1 LRAPLSGGLQ
11 ALPPRFCCMSQDGNV
26 ALIEWRLSIC
36 RKPLPMTTTS
46 ALARLLKPVL
56 PLAPGMSIADV
67 ADRLLTPEHKAFL
80 SLPVV
85 DAAGYPLGL
94 VSRSALQ
101 DIFMQRFGR
110 DLRGRHPVHEVMN
123 PTPLTVS
130 LDTGLEQAAKQI
142 TGQLQYPITEDFI
155 LVDGQ
160 GQYRGLGTVLD
171 LLKAM
176 EARIAQRNAV
186 LRKALVDLKESQAQL
201 VQSEKMA
208 SLGQMVAGVAHEL
221 NTPLG
226 YVKNNVQLLRELSAP
241 LFELAEAQ
249 AALADCLAD
258 PDCAEA
264 RLAMALDN
272 AATAREQAAPELLV
286 EDLNQLFDDTLY
298 GLQQI
303 AELVVGLKDFAR
315 LDRAMS
321 EEVDLNDCI
330 RSALVIA
337 RNSIKDKA
345 EAVLQLGEL
354 PRIPCAPS
362 QINQVLLNLFTNAAQ
377 AIEGFGQIR
386 VKTWAEDAAVFI
398 SVQDSGRG
406 MPAAVL
412 ARIFDP
418 FFTTKP
424 VGQGTGLGLSI
435 SFKIIQDHGGLIRV
449 ASEPGRGT
457 RFLIRLP
464 RPQAAA
470 LQRSA

>member
-1 LRAPLSGGLQ
+1 
-11 ALPPRFCCMSQDGNV
+11 
-26 ALIEWRLSIC
+26 
-36 RKPLPMTTTS
+36 
-46 ALARLLKPVL
+46 
-56 PLAPGMSIADV
+56 MSIADV

-80 SLPVV
+80 SLPIV
-85 DAAGYPLGL
+85 DNTGRPQGL
-94 VSRSALQ
+94 VSRTTLQ

-110 DLRGRHPVHEVMN
+110 DLRGRHAVQEVMN
-123 PTPLTVS
+123 SAPLVVS
-130 LDTGLEQAAKQI
+130 LETSLEDAAKQI

-155 LVDGQ
+155 LVDAQ
-160 GQYRGLGTVLD
+160 GLYCGLGTVLD

-176 EARIAQRNAV
+176 EVRIAQRNLV
-186 LRKALVDLKESQAQL
+186 LRKALVELKESQTQL

-241 LFELAEAQ
+241 VFELAEAQ
-249 AALADCLAD
+249 AALADCLND
-258 PDCAEA
+258 PACDEA
-264 RLAMALDN
+264 RLAMALES
-272 AATAREQAAPELLV
+272 AAEARAKAAPELLV
-286 EDLNQLFDDTLY
+286 EDFTQLFSDTLY
-298 GLQQI
+298 GLEQI

-321 EEVDLNDCI
+321 EEVDLNECI

-337 RNSIKDKA
+337 RNGINDKA
-345 EAVLQLGEL
+345 ETILQLGEL

-362 QINQVLLNLFTNAAQ
+362 QINQVLLNLLNNAAQ
-377 AIEGFGQIR
+377 AIDGFGQIL
-386 VKTWAEDAAVFI
+386 VKTWADDSAVFV
-398 SVQDSGRG
+398 SLQDSGRG
-406 MPAAVL
+406 MPPEVL

-435 SFKIIQDHGGLIRV
+435 SYKIIQDHGGQIRA

-464 RPQAAA
+464 RPQALQ

>member
-1 LRAPLSGGLQ
+1 MIAASAPSAPTALS
-11 ALPPRFCCMSQDGNV
+11 
-26 ALIEWRLSIC
+26 
-36 RKPLPMTTTS
+36 
-46 ALARLLKPVL
+46 RLLKPVA
-56 PLAPGMSIADV
+56 PLLSSMSISDV

-85 DAAGYPLGL
+85 DAAERPVGL
-94 VSRSALQ
+94 VSRSKLQ

-110 DLRGRHPVHEVMN
+110 DLRGRHPIHEVMN
-123 PTPLTVS
+123 PAPLVVS
-130 LDTGLEQAAKQI
+130 LDTSLDDAAKQI

-155 LVDGQ
+155 LVDAAGRYQ
-160 GQYRGLGTVLD
+160 GIGTVLD

-176 EARIAQRNAV
+176 EARIAQRNTV
-186 LRKALVDLKESQAQL
+186 LRKALVDLKESQTQL

-226 YVKNNVQLLRELSAP
+226 YVKNNVELLRELSAP
-241 LFELAEAQ
+241 LFLLAETQ
-249 AALADCLAD
+249 AALAACLND
-258 PDCAEA
+258 PACTEA
-264 RLAMALDN
+264 RLAQALEQ
-272 AATAREQAAPELLV
+272 AASAREQAAPELLV
-286 EDLNQLFDDTLY
+286 EDLSQLFGDTLY
-298 GLQQI
+298 GLGQI

-345 EAVLQLGEL
+345 EVVSQLGEL
-354 PRIPCAPS
+354 PRIACAPS
-362 QINQVLLNLFTNAAQ
+362 QINQVLLNLLTNAAQ
-377 AIEGFGQIR
+377 AIDGFGQIQL
-386 VKTWAEDAAVFI
+386 KTWADEAAVFV
-398 SVQDSGRG
+398 SVQDNGRG
-406 MPAAVL
+406 MPPEVL

-449 ASEPGRGT
+449 VSEPGRGT
-457 RFLIRLP
+457 RFLLRLP
-464 RPQAAA
+464 RAQAAE
-470 LQRSA
+470 LKWSA

>member
-1 LRAPLSGGLQ
+1 
-11 ALPPRFCCMSQDGNV
+11 
-26 ALIEWRLSIC
+26 
-36 RKPLPMTTTS
+36 MTTTS

-80 SLPVV
+80 SLPIV

-123 PTPLTVS
+123 PAPLTVS
-130 LDTGLEQAAKQI
+130 LDTSLEQAAKQI

-160 GQYRGLGTVLD
+160 GHYRGLGTVLD

-176 EARIAQRNAV
+176 ETRIAQRNAV

-249 AALADCLAD
+249 AVLADCLAD
-258 PDCAEA
+258 PGCAEA
-264 RLAMALDN
+264 RLAIALDS
-272 AATAREQAAPELLV
+272 AAIAREQATPELLA

-386 VKTWAEDAAVFI
+386 VKTWAEETAVFI

>member
-1 LRAPLSGGLQ
+1 
-11 ALPPRFCCMSQDGNV
+11 
-26 ALIEWRLSIC
+26 
-36 RKPLPMTTTS
+36 MTTAS
-46 ALARLLKPVL
+46 ALARLLKPVAAL
-56 PLAPGMSIADV
+56 SAQMSIADV

-80 SLPVV
+80 SLPIV
-85 DAAGYPLGL
+85 DDAGRPLGL
-94 VSRSALQ
+94 VSRTTLQ

-110 DLRGRHPVHEVMN
+110 DLRGRHAVQEVMN
-123 PTPLTVS
+123 PAPLVVS
-130 LDTGLEQAAKQI
+130 LQTNLEEAAKQI
-142 TGQLQYPITEDFI
+142 TAQLQYPITEDFI
-155 LVDGQ
+155 LVDAQ
-160 GQYRGLGTVLD
+160 GVYRGLGTVLD

-176 EARIAQRNAV
+176 ESRIAQRNQV
-186 LRKALVDLKESQAQL
+186 LRKALVELKESQTQL

-226 YVKNNVQLLRELSAP
+226 YVKNNVQLLRELSTP
-241 LFELAEAQ
+241 LFDLADAQ
-249 AALADCLAD
+249 AVLADCLSD
-258 PDCAEA
+258 PNCDDVRLDSALQAAAEA
-264 RLAMALDN
+264 RDLAS
-272 AATAREQAAPELLV
+272 PELLM
-286 EDLNQLFDDTLY
+286 EDFGQLFSDTLY
-298 GLQQI
+298 GLEQI

-337 RNSIKDKA
+337 RNGIKDKA
-345 EAVLQLGEL
+345 EIVLQLAEL

-362 QINQVLLNLFTNAAQ
+362 QINQVLLNLLNNAAQ
-377 AIEGFGQIR
+377 AIDGFGQILL
-386 VKTWAEDAAVFI
+386 KTWADDSAVFV
-398 SVQDSGRG
+398 SLQDSGRG
-406 MPAAVL
+406 MSPEVL

-435 SFKIIQDHGGLIRV
+435 SYKIIQDHGGQIRA

-464 RPQAAA
+464 RPQALP

>member
-1 LRAPLSGGLQ
+1 
-11 ALPPRFCCMSQDGNV
+11 
-26 ALIEWRLSIC
+26 
-36 RKPLPMTTTS
+36 MTTAS
-46 ALARLLKPVL
+46 ALSRLLKPVT
-56 PLAPGMSIADV
+56 PLAADMSIADV

-80 SLPVV
+80 SLPIV
-85 DAAGYPLGL
+85 DSAGRPLGL
-94 VSRSALQ
+94 VSRTTLQ
-101 DIFMQRFGR
+101 DIYMQRFGR
-110 DLRGRHPVHEVMN
+110 DLRGRHAVQEVMN
-123 PTPLTVS
+123 PAPLMVS
-130 LDTGLEQAAKQI
+130 LDTSLEDAAKQI

-155 LVDGQ
+155 LVDAQ
-160 GQYRGLGTVLD
+160 GLYRGLGTVLD

-176 EARIAQRNAV
+176 EARIAQRNLV
-186 LRKALVDLKESQAQL
+186 LRKALVELKESQTQL

-226 YVKNNVQLLRELSAP
+226 YVKNNVQLLRELSTS

-249 AALADCLAD
+249 AALGDCLND
-258 PDCAEA
+258 PTCDEA
-264 RLAMALDN
+264 RLAMALE
-272 AATAREQAAPELLV
+272 AAAEARAKAAPELLV
-286 EDLNQLFDDTLY
+286 DDFTQLFSDTLY
-298 GLQQI
+298 GLEQI

-321 EEVDLNDCI
+321 EEVDLNECI

-337 RNSIKDKA
+337 RNGIKDKA
-345 EAVLQLGEL
+345 ETILQLGEL

-362 QINQVLLNLFTNAAQ
+362 QINQVLLNLLNNAAQ
-377 AIEGFGQIR
+377 AIDGFGQIL
-386 VKTWAEDAAVFI
+386 VKTWADDSAVFV
-398 SVQDSGRG
+398 SLQDSGRG
-406 MPAAVL
+406 MSAEVL

-435 SFKIIQDHGGLIRV
+435 SYKIIQDHGGQIRA

-464 RPQAAA
+464 RPQALL

>member
-1 LRAPLSGGLQ
+1 
-11 ALPPRFCCMSQDGNV
+11 
-26 ALIEWRLSIC
+26 
-36 RKPLPMTTTS
+36 MTTAS
-46 ALARLLKPVL
+46 ALTRLLKPVT
-56 PLAPGMSIADV
+56 PLAADMSIADV

-80 SLPVV
+80 SLPIV
-85 DAAGYPLGL
+85 DNAGRPLGL
-94 VSRSALQ
+94 VSRSTLQ

-110 DLRGRHPVHEVMN
+110 DLRGRHAVQEVMN
-123 PTPLTVS
+123 PAPLVVS
-130 LDTGLEQAAKQI
+130 LETSLEDAAKQI

-155 LVDGQ
+155 LVDDQ
-160 GQYRGLGTVLD
+160 GLYRGLGTVLD

-176 EARIAQRNAV
+176 EARIAQRNLV
-186 LRKALVDLKESQAQL
+186 LRKALVELKESQTQL

-249 AALADCLAD
+249 AALGDCLND
-258 PDCAEA
+258 PTCDEA
-264 RLAMALDN
+264 RLAMALHT
-272 AATAREQAAPELLV
+272 AAEARVKAAPELLV
-286 EDLNQLFDDTLY
+286 DDFTQLFSDTLY
-298 GLQQI
+298 GMEQI

-321 EEVDLNDCI
+321 EEVDLNECI

-337 RNSIKDKA
+337 RNGIKDKA
-345 EAVLQLGEL
+345 ETILQLGEL

-362 QINQVLLNLFTNAAQ
+362 QINQVLLNLLNNAAQ
-377 AIEGFGQIR
+377 AIDGFGQIL
-386 VKTWAEDAAVFI
+386 VKTWADDSAVFV

-406 MPAAVL
+406 MPAEVL

-435 SFKIIQDHGGLIRV
+435 SYKIIQDHGGQIRA

-464 RPQAAA
+464 RPQALP

>member
-1 LRAPLSGGLQ
+1 
-11 ALPPRFCCMSQDGNV
+11 
-26 ALIEWRLSIC
+26 
-36 RKPLPMTTTS
+36 MTTAS
-46 ALARLLKPVL
+46 ALARLLKPVAAL
-56 PLAPGMSIADV
+56 SAQMSIADV

-80 SLPVV
+80 SLPIV
-85 DAAGYPLGL
+85 DDAGRPLGL
-94 VSRSALQ
+94 VSRTTLQ

-110 DLRGRHPVHEVMN
+110 DLRGRHAVQEVMN
-123 PTPLTVS
+123 PAPLVVS
-130 LDTGLEQAAKQI
+130 LETNLEEAAKQI
-142 TGQLQYPITEDFI
+142 TAQLQYPITEDFI
-155 LVDGQ
+155 LVDAQ
-160 GQYRGLGTVLD
+160 GVYRGLGTVLD

-176 EARIAQRNAV
+176 ESRIAQRNQV
-186 LRKALVDLKESQAQL
+186 LRKALVELKESQTQL

-226 YVKNNVQLLRELSAP
+226 YVKNNVQLLRELSTP
-241 LFELAEAQ
+241 LFDLADAQ
-249 AALADCLAD
+249 AVLANCLSDPNCDDVRLDSAL
-258 PDCAEA
+258 
-264 RLAMALDN
+264 
-272 AATAREQAAPELLV
+272 QAAANARDLASPELLM
-286 EDLNQLFDDTLY
+286 EDFGQLFSDTLY
-298 GLQQI
+298 GLEQI

-337 RNSIKDKA
+337 RNGIKDKA
-345 EAVLQLGEL
+345 EIVLQLAEL

-362 QINQVLLNLFTNAAQ
+362 QINQVLLNLLNNAAQ
-377 AIEGFGQIR
+377 AIDGFGQILL
-386 VKTWAEDAAVFI
+386 KTWADDSAVFV
-398 SVQDSGRG
+398 SLQDSGRG
-406 MPAAVL
+406 MSPEVL

-435 SFKIIQDHGGLIRV
+435 SYKIIQDHGGQIRA

-464 RPQAAA
+464 RPQALP

>member
-1 LRAPLSGGLQ
+1 
-11 ALPPRFCCMSQDGNV
+11 
-26 ALIEWRLSIC
+26 
-36 RKPLPMTTTS
+36 MTTAS
-46 ALARLLKPVL
+46 ALARLLKPVAAL
-56 PLAPGMSIADV
+56 SAQMSIADV

-80 SLPVV
+80 SLPIV
-85 DAAGYPLGL
+85 DDDGRPLGL
-94 VSRSALQ
+94 VSRTTLQ

-110 DLRGRHPVHEVMN
+110 DLRGRHAVQEVMN
-123 PTPLTVS
+123 PTPLVVS
-130 LDTGLEQAAKQI
+130 LETNLEEAAKQI
-142 TGQLQYPITEDFI
+142 TAQLQYPITEDFI
-155 LVDGQ
+155 LVDAQ
-160 GQYRGLGTVLD
+160 GVYRGLGTVLD

-176 EARIAQRNAV
+176 ESRIAQRNQV
-186 LRKALVDLKESQAQL
+186 LRKALVELKESQTQL

-226 YVKNNVQLLRELSAP
+226 YVKNNVQLLRELSTP
-241 LFELAEAQ
+241 LFDLADAQ
-249 AALADCLAD
+249 AALADCLND
-258 PDCAEA
+258 PNCDDARLHSALQAAAEA
-264 RLAMALDN
+264 RDLAS
-272 AATAREQAAPELLV
+272 PELLM
-286 EDLNQLFDDTLY
+286 EDFGQLFSDTLY
-298 GLQQI
+298 GLEQI

-337 RNSIKDKA
+337 RNGIKDKA
-345 EAVLQLGEL
+345 EIVLQLAEL

-362 QINQVLLNLFTNAAQ
+362 QINQVLLNLLNNAAQ
-377 AIEGFGQIR
+377 AIDGFGQILL
-386 VKTWAEDAAVFI
+386 KTWADDSAVFV
-398 SVQDSGRG
+398 SLQDSGRG
-406 MPAAVL
+406 MSPEVL

-435 SFKIIQDHGGLIRV
+435 SYKIIQDHGGQIRA

-464 RPQAAA
+464 RPQALP